1 MLQRRAFFK
10 YIHRSRCKFEEGR
23 EEVTHIGDNIQIIV
37 QALLRE
43 LGDTNPIFRISKII
57 PTGSFYENTKVGS
70 PTSLI
75 SWSYWKIFLKQEA

>member
-1 MLQRRAFFK
+1 M
-10 YIHRSRCKFEEGR
+10 
-23 EEVTHIGDNIQIIV
+23 THIGDNIQIIV

-70 PTSLI
+70 PDE
-75 SWSYWKIFLKQEA
+75 FD